1 MAKKIDENIV
11 KMTFDNKKFDN
22 GIKNSLYAIDSL
34 KKSLNFD
41 GASKSISQLE
51 KAGSR
56 FDLSGMR
63 TGVDKLVNRFSTL
76 GIIGLTAIQNI
87 TNSAINAGKRLVSSL
102 TVDPIR
108 TGLQEYETKMNAIQ
122 TILTNTQGGQRK
134 VSQQAIAAIND
145 SAVIASQKSIE
156 ANAASLESLK
166 KTQKEKLKAHRKLAD
181 DEIDIFEE
189 THEKKSSV
197 LMASVREEMSALKTA
212 HDEKL
217 GIYEEEYLEKIK
229 LIDEA
234 QYNQLKAINDEIN
247 AINKLTEAED
257 KELEKKRERERLAEL
272 TRDVNQAKTIE
283 ERTRAEKRLADYKE
297 KLNRKQLIEER
308 QQKIKALQESK
319 DTIESEF
326 EAKKEQLKQ
335 EYLAKVEEENKLYE
349 NKKSN
354 LQEEHNA
361 KISNLRETY
370 KTEKKLLLET
380 QELAM
385 DALLSRQDAELSGM
399 QRSQKVALANI
410 EVQKQAQL
418 KALKSTSEVSKA
430 STLEDVNKALNELN
444 EYADLTIYNFAE
456 MTRNV
461 GTFTAAGVSLDASVS
476 AIKGIANLA
485 AGSGTSSAKA
495 SNAMYQ
501 LSQALAAG
509 SVKLQDWNSVVQAGM
524 GGQLFQTALRET
536 AKEMGIVVD
545 EFIPFRESLKDGWLT
560 ADVLTKTLDKFA
572 KDETLIK
579 AATQVKTFTQLLDTM
594 KEAVQSGWSQS
605 WEKIIGDKDEAAE
618 FFTAVNDGFSEL
630 SGKSADARNEMLS
643 FWKDNGGRADLIQ
656 TLANAFEAFQRLIK
670 PITEAF
676 REFFPKMTG
685 ERLVAITEE
694 IKNLTEK
701 FKIGEETA
709 DKIKRT
715 FRGIFAVLKFGKDIV
730 VNVFKAFGLL
740 IEKLLPAGDGLLSF
754 TATIG
759 DFLVSLT
766 SAVDVSALF
775 NTAIEKIGNFIG
787 PIAEK
792 VKIGM
797 EKIIEVFKSFK
808 GVKLDG
814 IKGFMDKVKD
824 LFHPFGSQ
832 SEKISKSMQKIKDI
846 FNNIMDFFRKV
857 GDVFKKVFERIG
869 DSFRDSGL
877 SPFFDLLNSGLLVG
891 ILIGIKKFINSLTDI
906 SEKADGFL
914 KSVKGILDGVRDSL
928 KAYQSNLK
936 AKTLM
941 KIAISIAILAGALVV
956 LSMINPEKLAGA
968 LIAITA
974 LFAELFAT
982 MTAFTKV
989 VGTKGFIGLT
999 KITAAMIAMS
1009 IAVLLLASALVKI
1022 AELDSDKLING
1033 LIAIAALSATL
1044 IATSKMLSKSRGPL
1058 IKGAIGLILFAVA
1071 MNILADSVIKLSTL
1085 KPNELMQGLIG
1096 VAVLLTSLGLF
1107 LKIAGTNKMSLLQSV
1122 GFIALAVAL
1131 NMLSDV
1137 LVKIAAIPIKDLIIA
1152 LSTITIIFTQ
1162 LAIFMRV
1169 IGGAK
1174 KIIATSISITIIAAA
1189 LMVLSTALS
1198 SLGNIPWSTS
1208 IRGLVVMAGAL
1219 VLIGLALRLMPKTM
1233 LITGFG
1239 LVKVAGALLLLSVV
1253 MKTLGEL
1260 EWHEIGKG
1268 LVALAG
1274 SLGIIA
1280 IAMNLMAGALP
1291 GASALLVVA
1300 LALKILA
1307 PVLKTLGELSFGE
1320 IGKSLL
1326 MLAGLFLVLGAA
1338 GYLLAPVAPVIL
1350 LLSGAIALLGIGM
1363 MAAGV
1368 GLLAF
1373 SAGLAALAV
1382 SGTAGAAAFVLIVN
1396 SIIGLIPK
1404 IIEALAEGLL
1414 LAAQVIIKGAPIVA
1428 QAFTV
1433 VLLSIVLAATV
1444 LIPTIV
1450 EAIFKILTAIL
1461 NTMVEYV
1468 PKIVDAGLKILI
1480 GFLKGIRDNIKEVV
1494 VVALSIITNFI
1505 DGISEMIPAIIQSGF
1520 DLLLALINGITE
1532 AINGNTD
1539 PLITAMNNLMTA
1551 IITAGKKVLTNSIK
1565 GFLTIGN
1572 KIMESGFVQGIKE
1585 KVNNFI
1591 TTIKN
1596 FLSDGI
1602 NAAIDKLRSWYD
1614 IGKAVIDGFI
1624 NGLKNKIGSAIDKI
1638 KDFAGSILDAA
1649 KGVLG
1654 INSPSKAFEEI
1665 GKFSS
1670 EGFANGLKKYA
1681 WMSERQSELTGKN
1694 AIEAIKRSIQGMND
1708 VVSNEIDNEPTIK
1721 PVVDLS
1727 DVISK
1732 SKQIS
1737 GMVNA
1742 KGKILT
1748 SYESSNLAANVA
1760 ARNLALRNL
1769 NISAVNKKAEQS
1781 KVIHNEFKIASL
1793 VVRDKADVKE
1803 VSRELYKLQI
1813 AEERG

>member
-134 VSQQAIAAIND
+134 VSQQAIAAITD

-272 TRDVNQAKTIE
+272 TSDVNQAKTIE

-297 KLNRKQLIEER
+297 KLNRRQLIEER

-524 GGQLFQTALRET
+524 GGQLFQTALKET